1 MHLQRCTNNFLDNF
15 ERRQVSRNS
24 RNFSIFF
31 LFVIMKAFSFD
42 CTEVIGPET
51 IVQVTDAAVRNVS

>member
-1 MHLQRCTNNFLDNF
+1 M
-15 ERRQVSRNS
+15 SRNS